1 MLGFRAATQRTA
13 SDNDRENCFC
23 YDTHDNFST
32 IPSTHIQTT
41 MRSTQL
47 QNSPQAGDL
56 APDFT
61 ADSTSGKQ
69 VRLSSFRGKQNVL
82 LAFFPLAFTGTCTK
96 ELVCFTEDFDQ
107 FAGKGIEILPISVD
121 AIPSL
126 REFKNKLQMKT
137 DLLSDF
143 KRDISR
149 AYGVLNEDRFF
160 ANRAYFL
167 IDKEGRV
174 RWSHIETNNSERREN
189 EEIFAAMHLLS

>member
-1 MLGFRAATQRTA
+1 MTG
-13 SDNDRENCFC
+13 
-23 YDTHDNFST
+23 TH
-32 IPSTHIQTT
+32 
-41 MRSTQL
+41 L
-47 QNSPQAGDL
+47 QNPPQAGEL

-61 ADSTSGKQ
+61 AASTSGSD
-69 VRLSSFRGKQNVL
+69 VSLSSFRGKRNVL

-107 FAGKGIEILPISVD
+107 FAGKGVEILPISVD
-121 AIPSL
+121 STASL

-149 AYGVLNEDRFF
+149 AYGVLNEERFYS
-160 ANRAYFL
+160 NRAYFL

-174 RWSHIETNNSERREN
+174 RWSHVELKNGERREN
-189 EEIFAAMHLLS
+189 SEILAAIKLLS